1 MKRMHIHVNVTDLA
15 TSVRYY
21 TTLFGQAPTRAEP
34 EYAKWMLEDP
44 RVNFAISQ
52 QGRLPG
58 VDHLGIQTDSRA
70 ELDQVAARL
79 DAADYDLAPQEATTC
94 CYAVS
99 DKAWSLDPSGVRWES
114 FFTFGES
121 TTFSAKAAQPHLAE
135 GSACCSAE
143 AKAAARARDA
153 ACCGPSAAA
162 SGQACCA

>member
-1 MKRMHIHVNVTDLA
+1 MKRMHVHVNVADLER
-15 TSVRYY
+15 SVLYY
-21 TTLFGQAPTRAEP
+21 STLFGADPTVRKP

-52 QGRLPG
+52 QGRPPG
-58 VDHLGIQTDSRA
+58 VDHLGIQADSRA

-79 DAADYDLAPQEATTC
+79 DAADYELAPQEATTC

-99 DKAWSLDPSGVRWES
+99 DKAWSQDPNGLKWES
-114 FFTFGES
+114 FFTFGDS
-121 TTFSAKAAQPHLAE
+121 TAFGGHAQQAE

-143 AKAAARARDA
+143 AKADAQARDA

-162 SGQACCA
+162 RGQACCG

>member
-1 MKRMHIHVNVTDLA
+1 MKRMHIHVNVADLA
-15 TSVRYY
+15 KSVRYY
-21 TTLFGQAPTRAEP
+21 TTLFGQAPTREEP

-52 QGRLPG
+52 QGRSPG
-58 VDHLGIQTDSRA
+58 VDHLGIQADSRA

-79 DAADYDLAPQEATTC
+79 DAADYDFAPEEGTTC

-114 FFTFGES
+114 FFTFGDS
-121 TTFSAKAAQPHLAE
+121 TTFSAKAHKPQLAE

-143 AKAAARARDA
+143 AKTAAQARDA

-162 SGQACCA
+162 RGQACCG